1 MEINSGFLNIPREPP
16 RASKYIVDSRQCM
29 LERISWCVNRLLLV
43 EEKLENMQQNQ
54 QINDSDVD
62 SLFSTPMY
70 FVNWMD
76 HTFEVLSKLALV
88 IYRTDYKDNDELYC
102 KWKTELLECVR
113 ELYTSLDGLLLSAMT
128 LCKYCLS
135 SDQIIVKTRCQVVL
149 REAKVLLSDVIEGH
163 TDGKFSA
170 TVDSLKLPIMP
181 TNVNVSIDVLKDVL
195 YVLETNT
202 NTALLALVVYCF
214 SNTMSPVDVLRE
226 HFNKTEGYPH
236 QHCGDD
242 NVEED
247 CDHVREF
254 DLYGERLLQIGSFA
268 VSCSSD
274 QERIVSLRSGLAS
287 LEALDPHLV
296 PALMLSPVSAHAAL
310 LTDSWR
316 KEVQDIRDS
325 VFLIVDPAAFAEKS
339 KQMMQ
344 QNLKQ
349 LISKN
354 EYDSSGV
361 HSVIAMGCVVQDFFD
376 VYKKNEPD
384 ALTCQDVLLP
394 LLADLEKA
402 LLECKVVNNLLSS
415 KDDFVYDVKKPTR
428 TKEVSMEKLFKRL
441 KLLYTLVNR
450 INSLLHPEDNDD
462 LFNSDVEEHVQN
474 GTYTMN
480 PMREIRGMNTARHRG
495 CLLLVATVALAFSSY
510 IEQVVSMPA
519 LPVPNQWP
527 TFPRRNIAALARAG
541 YLRGSSSFKR
551 SISTLAKN
559 GQLPTFRAPYDGTD
573 KQEPDDEESH
583 EKRNMASIARLRSYS
598 AMKRNVQALARDGY
612 RGGRGQYSQQTDKRN
627 VAALARNGMIHL
639 HKKDVAN
646 GDEYYFPFYQNPLPP
661 LSDIDGPFDAN
672 EMYDFQQ
679 SVNPDMFPPL
689 SQVYKRGG
697 PMPQSEYEYSDDNG
711 YAYPSEDYDNW
722 YYKRGSAGLPVFG
735 MYRPTIGD
743 QSTRTKRYILSL
755 PDVIDHNDIHEPD
768 GNDVENEDKRSVDED
783 SDVRD
788 NFDKRHIGSLAR
800 LGLLPSFRFS
810 GGRYSRSGR
819 ARLLWPSQEMYR
831 KHSPDENFGIRQYIA
846 SAEAESVDP
855 DDADVPPPPVL
866 AHSHPTGR
874 LLHRPLDNDLPS
886 STPPLSPVEP
896 FTKNRW
902 QLNNKEVPKFY
913 YFRSLKVPYH
923 TSGKRYLL
931 LPAVDNILLR
941 KNYPNSSLPGRR
953 KNQ

>member
-1 MEINSGFLNIPREPP
+1 MNLFDIFKIENEQGILIQ
-16 RASKYIVDSRQCM
+16 DSRQCM

-480 PMREIRGMNTARHRG
+480 PVNGNTYVTSPRKPPHNMTRSVFGKTKTMNIRTPAKRFPIKK
-495 CLLLVATVALAFSSY
+495 LAQHIKAQKSIELNFSVQLDELFNLS
-510 IEQVVSMPA
+510 EFDK
-519 LPVPNQWP
+519 PNKS
-527 TFPRRNIAALARAG
+527 A
-541 YLRGSSSFKR
+541 S
-551 SISTLAKN
+551 
-559 GQLPTFRAPYDGTD
+559 
-573 KQEPDDEESH
+573 
-583 EKRNMASIARLRSYS
+583 MASIPVPKNSILYNFSPKKNRSSLRKMVLNKRYNLISEKQTKLKSEMVVKESLMDETTSLQISEILDQMHDMTKILSTTSSCVNTSRLLSKTSSNGNGNRNNTTISKYIRKIPADASTLEMRLDETGATNATDDGAPSDVSTLERLRDLNRIEN
-598 AMKRNVQALARDGY
+598 KLTNL
-612 RGGRGQYSQQTDKRN
+612 K
-627 VAALARNGMIHL
+627 LL
-639 HKKDVAN
+639 HK
-646 GDEYYFPFYQNPLPP
+646 E
-661 LSDIDGPFDAN
+661 
-672 EMYDFQQ
+672 
-679 SVNPDMFPPL
+679 
-689 SQVYKRGG
+689 
-697 PMPQSEYEYSDDNG
+697 
-711 YAYPSEDYDNW
+711 
-722 YYKRGSAGLPVFG
+722 
-735 MYRPTIGD
+735 
-743 QSTRTKRYILSL
+743 TRL
-755 PDVIDHNDIHEPD
+755 
-768 GNDVENEDKRSVDED
+768 
-783 SDVRD
+783 
-788 NFDKRHIGSLAR
+788 
-800 LGLLPSFRFS
+800 
-810 GGRYSRSGR
+810 
-819 ARLLWPSQEMYR
+819 
-831 KHSPDENFGIRQYIA
+831 
-846 SAEAESVDP
+846 
-855 DDADVPPPPVL
+855 
-866 AHSHPTGR
+866 
-874 LLHRPLDNDLPS
+874 
-886 STPPLSPVEP
+886 
-896 FTKNRW
+896 
-902 QLNNKEVPKFY
+902 
-913 YFRSLKVPYH
+913 
-923 TSGKRYLL
+923 
-931 LPAVDNILLR
+931 
-941 KNYPNSSLPGRR
+941 
-953 KNQ
+953 